1 MIALRKDAF
10 VDIDIVETLLN
21 MTLLGSEWVLWLLLI
36 LSVVSVGVI
45 IERAIFFKKTKIDF
59 RWFSHELTTKIIL
72 REVKDAQSLAERS
85 PAIESQVVLRGLD
98 YQEKGPVAMEQS
110 MTSFLVGERQKL
122 DHGLVVL
129 GTLGNNAPF
138 IGLFGTVIG
147 IIQAFDDL
155 ASNPAGGP
163 SVVMGGIS
171 EALVATAV
179 GLLVAIP
186 AVIAYNGYNRLVK
199 RRLANAEAIKKMIV
213 AQFSDNSKVGS

>member
-1 MIALRKDAF
+1 M
-10 VDIDIVETLLN
+10 DIDIVETLLN